1 LERSLGNDAR
11 EPAKSVEGNRRP
23 IAVWAQPEDRLS
35 QYVIE
40 RTERCLN
47 AYKANPLLVTEHA
60 NIERATAQGGY
71 GRRQIYEL
79 VQNGADAL
87 IGSSNGRISI
97 VLTGNAL
104 YCANEGKPIDEDG
117 IDAILNSHISLKR
130 GSEIGRFGLGFKSVL
145 GVCSAPQFFSRSAS
159 FGFDADLAA
168 KQILS
173 IVPDAKRLPTLRI
186 SWPLDAQAAAAT
198 DPVLAELMVWATTV
212 VKLPLDSSGT
222 IWLHEDLRQFP
233 AEFLLFSSHVGTL
246 TFEDRT
252 DGYARSISLRN
263 FKDGRIELK
272 EGETVS
278 IWKVFH
284 KQYFPSKAARADA
297 GELADR
303 ESLPLAWAV
312 PMQGRNA
319 RGRFWAFF
327 PTEYFTTLSGIVNAP
342 WKTNEDR
349 QNLLTGVFNEE
360 LIDEVAR
367 IIAI

>member
-1 LERSLGNDAR
+1 M
-11 EPAKSVEGNRRP
+11 
-23 IAVWAQPEDRLS
+23 
-35 QYVIE
+35 
-40 RTERCLN
+40 
-47 AYKANPLLVTEHA
+47 
-60 NIERATAQGGY
+60 
-71 GRRQIYEL
+71 
-79 VQNGADAL
+79 L
-87 IGSSNGRISI
+87 IGSSNGRIAI
-97 VLTGNAL
+97 VLTKTAL
-104 YCANEGKPIDEDG
+104 YCANEGTPIDGDG

-173 IVPDAKRLPTLRI
+173 IVPDAQRLPTLRI
-186 SWPLDAQAAAAT
+186 SWPLDAQAAAAS
-198 DPVLAELMVWATTV
+198 DSVLAELMAWATTV
-212 VKLPLDSSGT
+212 VKLPLNSSSTG
-222 IWLHEDLRQFP
+222 WLHEDLRQFP

-252 DGYARSISLRN
+252 DGYARSITLRN
-263 FKDGRIELK
+263 LEDGRIELK
-272 EGETVS
+272 EGESTS

-284 KQYFPSKAARADA
+284 KQHIPSKAARADA

-303 ESLPLAWAV
+303 ELLPLAWAV

-360 LIDEVAR
+360 LIDEIAK
-367 IIAI
+367 IIAIKLPELMVGNDPGRYLDLLPARGREAPNWADELITERVYYYASGLASLPDQNGVLQLPGHLNLHPGTLTGRPGNMVQITVAPS